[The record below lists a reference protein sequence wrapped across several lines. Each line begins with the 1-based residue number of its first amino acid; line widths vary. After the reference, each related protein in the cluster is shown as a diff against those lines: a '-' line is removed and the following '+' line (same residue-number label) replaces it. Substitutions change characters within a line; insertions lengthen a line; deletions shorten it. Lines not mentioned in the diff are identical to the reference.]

1 MNLPNKITLSRIFLT
16 VFIIIFLLFPFYS
29 VGITFPKYDVSGIVI
44 DLKYIIAGVL
54 FVIAALTDFIDGN
67 LARKRNLVT
76 DTGKML
82 DAIADKVLVNP
93 VLIVLAANSF
103 IPTIVP
109 VIYVTRDIVVDAI
122 KMQAASKGKVQA
134 AIKSGKYKTACMMV
148 GICLVFFYNIPFE
161 FFNVNVAYGLLYL
174 GKLTPINEKKESHSN
189 NNIKTVSINLTT
201 VILVGVFINYFLSY
215 IHF

>member
-1 MNLPNKITLSRIFLT
+1 MNTPTKITVVRLILT
-16 VFIIIFLLFPFYS
+16 VFILVLLWDAFFS
-29 VGITFPKYDVSGIVI
+29 LIGFNFPKYNIGGVLVQSN
-44 DLKYIIAGVL
+44 YIIAGVI
-54 FVIAALTDFIDGN
+54 FIIASLTDFLDGY
-67 LARKRNLVT
+67 LARKNNQVT
-76 DTGKML
+76 DLGKML

-93 VLIVLAANSF
+93 VLIVLAANGF

-161 FFNVNVAYGLLYL
+161 FININVALGLLYL
-174 GKLTPINEKKESHSN
+174 ACILSVVSAVEYYKINKELLFKKSE
-189 NNIKTVSINLTT
+189 
-201 VILVGVFINYFLSY
+201 
-215 IHF
+215 